1 MLWMMGN
8 AFYDVETMKMKGN
21 WISDWAVSFMETK
34 YRKRSKETSRKFNL
48 LTIRSLQNNHRQITR
63 WWISSSWATLIN
75 TSFFRVWQKNANID
89 RIITC
94 IREWSAF
101 NTIQKIQHKNITRK
115 YTTQTIQHTCKNRGW
130 VIFIINFN
138 DE

>member
-1 MLWMMGN
+1 MMGN

-63 WWISSSWATLIN
+63 WWISSSCATLIS
-75 TSFFRVWQKNANID
+75 TYVSRVWQNNTNIYSI
-89 RIITC
+89 RTC
-94 IREWSAF
+94 SREWSAF
-101 NTIQKIQHKNITRK
+101 NTIQKIQHEN
-115 YTTQTIQHTCKNRGW
+115 IQHVKYNTHVQRK
-130 VIFIINFN
+130 F
-138 DE
+138 ELPSPELSMM